1 MEKASVKNLLGCLPK
16 ALLGNFIV
24 GAAALLASIFLGGP
38 KIYISLHT
46 GIIVFCVL
54 LVPYI
59 ILTWWS
65 IWALARGGKNG
76 ALVTSGPYALS
87 RNPMYAAVIFILN
100 PALGILFRSWLLFL
114 AVVPIYFIWQKFVRA
129 EEKGP
134 LIAKFGQTHAE
145 YLKTTPRF
153 WPDLRKINP
162 VLFYASAGVLI
173 FLVSFIYL
181 NFSALYLRWVVWET
195 RGKIIYDKP
204 VKTKSGFMSSD
215 SQLAG
220 QSASY
225 NPGPNAV
232 LINKLNI
239 RAPLISSITGV
250 SQKEL
255 NEGLDQGLILYPA
268 STLPRQR

>member
-38 KIYISLHT
+38 KIYISLNT
-46 GIIVFCVL
+46 AIIVFCVL

-114 AVVPIYFIWQKFVRA
+114 AVVPIYFIWQKFIRA

-239 RAPLISSITGV
+239 FHNGREPKRTERGFGPRRNFV
-250 SQKEL
+250 S
-255 NEGLDQGLILYPA
+255 G
-268 STLPRQR
+268 